1 MTVPFRRRVELS
13 LGPVVVVLARLPRWV
28 PFLAVLG
35 LLLLGLAAGGAVGG
49 VVLLVLAALLG
60 LLLFLAWPSLR
71 PNDRAI
77 RLVVTALVVVRAVTL
92 F

>member
-1 MTVPFRRRVELS
+1 MTVPFRRRVELT
-13 LGPVVVVLARLPRWV
+13 LGPAVVVLSRLPRWA
-28 PFLAVLG
+28 PFLLVLG
-35 LLLLGLAAGGAVGG
+35 LLLAGLAVGGAVGA

-60 LLLFLAWPSLR
+60 LLLFLAWPSLK
-71 PNDRAI
+71 PGDRAI